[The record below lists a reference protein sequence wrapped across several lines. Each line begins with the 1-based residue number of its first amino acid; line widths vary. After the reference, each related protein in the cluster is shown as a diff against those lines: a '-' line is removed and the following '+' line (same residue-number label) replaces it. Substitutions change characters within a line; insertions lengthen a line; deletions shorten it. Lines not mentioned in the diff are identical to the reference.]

1 MRKISIW
8 KYFAFPL
15 FLVMLLPLNVKAT
28 ANTRSV
34 WVGEEF
40 SLETNP
46 NIGASPWNVKWTYPN
61 ELLYAIGGSSVTNR
75 FKVTQYFVG
84 TAYVKCE
91 WEDVYNAGFPGLES
105 SVRRSNS
112 WNVTCKSNPVRI
124 HEENLKLTVGE
135 SVQLHYS
142 HQYQNEY
149 TSYAKPYFYAGETDV
164 VSVSESGEVTAVG
177 EGTAHVYLHSN
188 ISGVTPCCVVNVE
201 GKFEGSYVGE
211 YDYND
216 IKYHINTDE
225 KTAKVIK
232 PKDKNITDNLEIP
245 GIVKYRGIEC
255 SVISIEENAF
265 MNCTELTSIII
276 PNSVTNIGKYA
287 FYGCERLNKIELKNV
302 KHLGKGAFSYCES
315 LVDLNFS
322 NSIESIGEQAFVG
335 CISLEYLKLYKN
347 LDSIGKQAFNGC
359 TNLTFIEISSGI
371 IGEHAFNQCK
381 SLSSVILGDGV
392 KRIKKNAFFWCSSL
406 KHIELGNNIDSIGD
420 DAFWFCENL
429 TNIKLPENVT
439 YIGKNAFFRCGIT
452 SIQIP
457 NNVTKIDMG
466 AFEGCSNLS
475 SVILGNGLKQIED
488 FAFDNCANIE
498 KIKIGES
505 VEEIGSSVFRDCPNI
520 KEIETLAKNPPAIKI
535 TTFDPETNKN
545 AIVKVPEGCLKAYK
559 SAPYWKYFYDNI
571 QEEVSLKTS
580 DINLDSD
587 SKDIPVYNLQGVEMK
602 VNKGNLPMG
611 VYIQG
616 GKKFIVR

>member
-1 MRKISIW
+1 MAVPKDAQAIGWYAPFFVFQNVSIMRKISIW

-124 HEENLKLTVGE
+124 HEDNLNLTVGE

-142 HQYQNEY
+142 HQHQNEY

-177 EGTAHVYLHSN
+177 EGTAYVYLHSN

-211 YDYND
+211 YDYNN

-232 PKDKNITDNLEIP
+232 LKNNGITDNLEIP
-245 GIVKYRGIEC
+245 EIVKYRGIEC

-265 MNCTELTSIII
+265 ISCTELTSIII

-287 FYGCERLNKIELKNV
+287 FYGCN
-302 KHLGKGAFSYCES
+302 
-315 LVDLNFS
+315 
-322 NSIESIGEQAFVG
+322 
-335 CISLEYLKLYKN
+335 
-347 LDSIGKQAFNGC
+347 
-359 TNLTFIEISSGI
+359 
-371 IGEHAFNQCK
+371 
-381 SLSSVILGDGV
+381 
-392 KRIKKNAFFWCSSL
+392 
-406 KHIELGNNIDSIGD
+406 
-420 DAFWFCENL
+420 
-429 TNIKLPENVT
+429 
-439 YIGKNAFFRCGIT
+439 
-452 SIQIP
+452 
-457 NNVTKIDMG
+457 
-466 AFEGCSNLS
+466 
-475 SVILGNGLKQIED
+475 
-488 FAFDNCANIE
+488 
-498 KIKIGES
+498 
-505 VEEIGSSVFRDCPNI
+505 
-520 KEIETLAKNPPAIKI
+520 
-535 TTFDPETNKN
+535 
-545 AIVKVPEGCLKAYK
+545 
-559 SAPYWKYFYDNI
+559 
-571 QEEVSLKTS
+571 
-580 DINLDSD
+580 
-587 SKDIPVYNLQGVEMK
+587 
-602 VNKGNLPMG
+602 
-611 VYIQG
+611 
-616 GKKFIVR
+616 